1 MDSRQGVTRQT
12 PKTYLQLIKIPLAI
26 PSLTA
31 KMLMKPEYLISS
43 KDCCVCMLWTKIFL
57 LQQWIKRQIAGKGS
71 FWIGLT
77 DSEKENEWRWVDGS
91 LPDYTYVNK
100 NNSVY
105 FLQMLPLLLTLLKTA
120 SRNYPTDPEFCR
132 CQWNNSSLRV
142 LLNCFFSLCL
152 LHAHSFISLPG
163 GKLNTEWKNHITTH
177 TVFLAKTFAPDF
189 YYKVEMES
197 TDFFL
202 SWFDFSLFAL

>member
-1 MDSRQGVTRQT
+1 
-12 PKTYLQLIKIPLAI
+12 
-26 PSLTA
+26 
-31 KMLMKPEYLISS
+31 MLMKPEYLISS

-57 LQQWIKRQIAGKGS
+57 PQQWIKRQIAGKGS

-77 DSEKENEWRWVDGS
+77 DSEKENEWRWLDGS

-120 SRNYPTDPEFCR
+120 SRNYTVDPEFCR

-142 LLNCFFSLCL
+142 LLNWFFSLCL

-163 GKLNTEWKNHITTH
+163 GKLNTEWKNHITTQH
-177 TVFLAKTFAPDF
+177 RVSCQNICSWLLLQSWDGKHRLFSVL
-189 YYKVEMES
+189 VW
-197 TDFFL
+197 FFL
-202 SWFDFSLFAL
+202 ICITTGYK